1 MTEINTNQI
10 ADRMICVILIA
21 CAIYA
26 VLKVA
31 VFIIDIIVS
40 YRKAKANPPKYEL
53 TPQGRK
59 ECKRYLKELQAKRKK
74 ILDAGIDTVY
84 NTSID
89 YTPEELLEDVL
100 LFGIDEYGDAWNSY
114 GVTDHYT
121 YEFPLNLRL
130 GEDFKEVK
138 KGAKHHG

>member
-1 MTEINTNQI
+1 MTEINTNQT
-10 ADRMICVILIA
+10 ADRVICVILIA
-21 CAIYA
+21 CTAYA
-26 VLKVA
+26 ALQITML
-31 VFIIDIIVS
+31 IINMIMS
-40 YRKAKANPPKYEL
+40 HKQTKENTTEYEL
-53 TPQGRK
+53 TPQGRE

-74 ILDAGIDTVY
+74 ILDAGIDTVHE
-84 NTSID
+84 TSID

>member
-1 MTEINTNQI
+1 MNGISKN
-10 ADRMICVILIA
+10 
-21 CAIYA
+21 
-26 VLKVA
+26 
-31 VFIIDIIVS
+31 
-40 YRKAKANPPKYEL
+40 
-53 TPQGRK
+53 
-59 ECKRYLKELQAKRKK
+59 CKQNEKK
-74 ILDAGIDTVY
+74 ILDAGIDTVHE
-84 NTSID
+84 TSID

-138 KGAKHHG
+138 KEEKHHE

>member
-1 MTEINTNQI
+1 MTEINTNQT
-10 ADRMICVILIA
+10 ADRVICVILIA
-21 CAIYA
+21 CVAYA
-26 VLKVA
+26 ALQITML
-31 VFIIDIIVS
+31 IINIIMS
-40 YRKAKANPPKYEL
+40 HRKTKENSPKYEL

-59 ECKRYLKELQAKRKK
+59 ECERYLKELQAKRKK

-100 LFGIDEYGDAWNSY
+100 QFGIDEDGDAWNSY

-138 KGAKHHG
+138 KGEKHHE

>member
-1 MTEINTNQI
+1 MTEIN
-10 ADRMICVILIA
+10 
-21 CAIYA
+21 
-26 VLKVA
+26 
-31 VFIIDIIVS
+31 IIMS
-40 YRKAKANPPKYEL
+40 HRKTKENPPKYEL

-59 ECKRYLKELQAKRKK
+59 ECERYLKELQAKRKN
-74 ILDAGIDTVY
+74 ILDAGIDTVHE
-84 NTSID
+84 TSID

-138 KGAKHHG
+138 KGEKHHE

>member
-10 ADRMICVILIA
+10 ADRVICVILIA
-21 CAIYA
+21 CAAYA
-26 VLKVA
+26 ALQITML
-31 VFIIDIIVS
+31 IINIIMS
-40 YRKAKANPPKYEL
+40 HRKTKENPLKYEL

-59 ECKRYLKELQAKRKK
+59 KCERYLKELQAKRKE
-74 ILDAGIDTVY
+74 ILDAGIDTVHE
-84 NTSID
+84 TSID

-130 GEDFKEVK
+130 GEDFEEVK
-138 KGAKHHG
+138 KGAKHNG

>member
-1 MTEINTNQI
+1 MTEINTGKMMCI
-10 ADRMICVILIA
+10 ILIA
-21 CAIYA
+21 CAAYA
-26 VLKVA
+26 ARQVSML
-31 VFIIDIIVS
+31 IINRIMS
-40 YRKAKANPPKYEL
+40 HEQTKANPPKYEL

-59 ECKRYLKELQAKRKK
+59 ECERYLKELRAKRKK

-84 NTSID
+84 ETSID
-89 YTPEELLEDVL
+89 YTPDELLEDVL
-100 LFGIDEYGDAWNSY
+100 QFGIDEYGDAWNSY